1 MKKKLLGLIL
11 SLAMVFTLWPAGA
24 VTAFAAGDVEV
35 SGTVNASSLED
46 GAGLI
51 LTGDTELVMDT
62 ARTLAWINCDRAYDA
77 SDSGSREYTHE
88 LTIRGEGVLTVTNCV
103 AISKITLDGA
113 KLTVNGPEG
122 VSGPGDFTITNSEVT
137 AVKMNNGA
145 AISVTDST
153 VRLTGTSAN
162 DGINCS
168 GNASFTNSEVTAASL
183 SSGAAFTAAE
193 STLNVTGTI
202 GAAAEISIAD
212 SEVSAEVISNGQ
224 SRTITNSTLNLTGSI
239 GGGGDTTILKCDIT
253 CTGLSNSYDITV
265 RESDLTMVGER
276 PGFNCG
282 GRVVLENCD
291 VEGVI
296 SAVSCGGS
304 RTITNTDLVVSG
316 SIGGGSETTITDS
329 NVTCAQISNG
339 GDIIIRNSSVSTQ
352 SEYGITNGEGVEIT
366 DSSVTLEGSFSV
378 SEEITFVNST
388 VDVGGKI
395 ANGGD
400 VTLDRSRVVVH
411 GTGCERGVSLPGKLT
426 VGNGSTLT
434 AEGSVMAVGA
444 TNGITIGDMMRI
456 VEPAGGTI
464 GQTNGSVWTMMNTD
478 GVPAARVRFSFLFT
492 DVTDPSQFYYNA
504 VYWAADEGITTGWA
518 DMTFRPMNICNRASV
533 VTFLWRLAGC
543 PEASAPAQF
552 SDMTGNADFD
562 RAIAWAAENGITT
575 GWEDGTFRPW
585 NRCNRA
591 SIVTFLY
598 RYAKLMNG
606 GEEPAQGSQAA
617 EFPDMTSNE
626 DFNRAIVWAASNGI
640 TTGYSDGTF
649 GPWKPCT
656 RMAVVS
662 FLYRYAMS

>member
-11 SLAMVFTLWPAGA
+11 SLAMVLTLWPAGA

-35 SGTVNASSLED
+35 NGTVNASSLED

-51 LTGDTELVMDT
+51 LTGDTVLVMDT
-62 ARTLAWINCDRAYDA
+62 ARSLAWINCDQAYDA
-77 SDSGSREYTHE
+77 DDEDSKTFTHE
-88 LTIRGEGVLTVTNCV
+88 LTIRGAGELTVTGVVCV
-103 AISKITLDGA
+103 SRLTVSGA
-113 KLTVNGPEG
+113 K
-122 VSGPGDFTITNSEVT
+122 
-137 AVKMNNGA
+137 
-145 AISVTDST
+145 
-153 VRLTGTSAN
+153 
-162 DGINCS
+162 
-168 GNASFTNSEVTAASL
+168 VTAADTEL
-183 SSGAAFTAAE
+183 SSPGEIT
-193 STLNVTGTI
+193 VTGSELTAYKLASGTSITI
-202 GAAAEISIAD
+202 AEHSILRITEKIDTAGEVFITD
-212 SEVSAEVISNGQ
+212 SDVTAEAVNNG
-224 SRTITNSTLNLTGSI
+224 SHRTIIRSTVTGAI
-239 GGGGDTTILKCDIT
+239 GGGGDTTIEDSVIT
-253 CTGLSNSYDITV
+253 TPSLSNAQNITV
-265 RESDLTMVGER
+265 RNSVIISEGER
-276 PGFNCG
+276 PSINCGNAVTLEHCTVNGVLYMISCG
-282 GRVVLENCD
+282 GR
-291 VEGVI
+291 
-296 SAVSCGGS
+296 
-304 RTITNTDLVVSG
+304 RTITDTDLIMSG
-316 SIGGGSETTITDS
+316 AISGGAETIITDS
-329 NVTCAQISNG
+329 EVSCTQISNG
-339 GDIIIRNSSVSTQ
+339 GDVIIRNSSVSTQ
-352 SEYGITNGEGVEIT
+352 SEYGITNGSGVEIT
-366 DSSVTLEGSFSV
+366 DSNVTLEGSFSV

-426 VGNGSTLT
+426 VGNGSALT
-434 AEGSVMAVGA
+434 AEGSVMALGA
-444 TNGITIGDMMRI
+444 VNGITIGDMMRI

-464 GQTNGSVWTMMNTD
+464 GRTDESEPVWTMMNTD
-478 GVPAARVRFSFLFT
+478 GVPAARVWFSFLFT